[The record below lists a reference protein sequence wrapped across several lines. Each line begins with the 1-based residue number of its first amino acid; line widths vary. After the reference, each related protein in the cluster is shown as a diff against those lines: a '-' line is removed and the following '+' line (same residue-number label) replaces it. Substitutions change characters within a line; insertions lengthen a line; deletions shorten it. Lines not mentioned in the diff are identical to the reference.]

1 MSEPDQRQLEIGLRA
16 VNAAEDDLG
25 HRIDN
30 KPSKREVIRIAAI
43 VALVGALLGSAL
55 SIGVS
60 VLALGEVARQESRT
74 TALGSDVANS
84 RDLAE
89 KAYQAAQAA
98 NGQLTARGQTPV
110 PVPPPSDD
118 DPTSTIV
125 AASAARVLAQLPSV
139 PSAEQVAQKLAADQ
153 LLNPPAVPVAQ
164 VSAVVA
170 SYLQANPPPKGDP
183 GTPGENGQPGVE
195 GKPGTDGKDGQP
207 GPPPTEQQ
215 IQDAWVAYVQ
225 AHPDFL
231 PSQLCANYGQN
242 FNQAKDLVA
251 QDGTRYTLYGCITS
265 VVPPPVATTTP
276 PDTPTETT
284 GG

>member
-1 MSEPDQRQLEIGLRA
+1 MSEPEQRQLEIGLRA

-25 HRIDN
+25 HRIDG
-30 KPSKREVIRIAAI
+30 KPSKREVIRIAAV

-60 VLALGEVARQESRT
+60 MLALGEVARQESRT

-84 RDLAE
+84 RELAE

-110 PVPPPSDD
+110 PVPPPTDG

-125 AASAARVLAQLPSV
+125 AASAARVLAQLPPV
-139 PSAEQVAQKLAADQ
+139 PSAEQVAQRLASDQ
-153 LLNPPAVPVAQ
+153 LLNPPPVPIAQ

-170 SYLQANPPPKGDP
+170 SYLQANPPPP
-183 GTPGENGQPGVE
+183 GPTGERGLPGENGQPGE
-195 GKPGTDGKDGQP
+195 NGKNGAD
-207 GPPPTEQQ
+207 GPPPTDEQ
-215 IQDAWVAYVQ
+215 IQAAFVAYVQ

-231 PSQLCANYGQN
+231 PAQLCANYGQN
-242 FNQAKDLVA
+242 FNRAQDLVA
-251 QDGTRYTLYGCITS
+251 QDGTRYTLYGCITA
-265 VVPPPVATTTP
+265 VVPPVSTPEETPTATTT
-276 PDTPTETT
+276 

>member
-1 MSEPDQRQLEIGLRA
+1 MSEPEQRQLEIGLRA

-25 HRIDN
+25 HRIDT

-84 RDLAE
+84 KELAE

-98 NGQLTARGQTPV
+98 NSQLTARGQTPV
-110 PVPPPSDD
+110 PVPPPSED

-125 AASAARVLAQLPSV
+125 AASAARVLAQLPAV
-139 PSAEQVAQKLAADQ
+139 PSAEQVAQRLAADQ

-170 SYLQANPPPKGDP
+170 SYLQQNPPPP
-183 GTPGENGQPGVE
+183 GPTGQRGAPGENGQNGA
-195 GKPGTDGKDGQP
+195 DGKDGRDA
-207 GPPPTEQQ
+207 PPPTDEQ
-215 IQDAWVAYVQ
+215 IQAAFVDYVK
-225 AHPDFL
+225 ANPDFL

-242 FNQAKDLVA
+242 FNRAQDLIA
-251 QDGTRYTLYGCITS
+251 QDGTRYTLYGCITN
-265 VVPPPVATTTP
+265 VVTPVPTSSEEPPPTP
-276 PDTPTETT
+276 TT

>member
-1 MSEPDQRQLEIGLRA
+1 MNEPEQRQLEIGLRA
-16 VNAAEDDLG
+16 VDAAEGDLG

-30 KPSKREVIRIAAI
+30 KPSRREVIRIAAL

-60 VLALGEVARQESRT
+60 VLALGQVARQESRT

-84 RDLAE
+84 RELAQ
-89 KAYQAAQAA
+89 KAYQAAEAA
-98 NGQLTARGQTPV
+98 NSQLTARGQTPV
-110 PVPPPSDD
+110 PVPPPSAD

-125 AASAARVLAQLPSV
+125 AASAARVLAQLPPV
-139 PSAEQVAQKLAADQ
+139 PTAEQVAQRLASDQ

-164 VSAVVA
+164 VSATVA
-170 SYLQANPPPKGDP
+170 SYLQANPPSKGDQGEP
-183 GTPGENGQPGVE
+183 GQTGTPGANGR
-195 GKPGTDGKDGQP
+195 DGDP
-207 GPPPTEQQ
+207 GPPPTDQQ
-215 IQDAWVAYVQ
+215 IQDAWVSYVQ

-231 PSQLCANYGQN
+231 PTQLCANYGQN

-251 QDGTRYTLYGCITS
+251 QDGTRYTLYGCITQ
-265 VVPPPVATTTP
+265 VVPPVPPTTTNP
-276 PDTPTETT
+276 PTDDPTATT

>member
-1 MSEPDQRQLEIGLRA
+1 MSESEQRPLEIGLRA
-16 VNAAEDDLG
+16 IDAAEDDLG

-30 KPSKREVIRIAAI
+30 KPSKREVIRIAAV

-60 VLALGEVARQESRT
+60 VLALGQVARQESRT

-84 RDLAE
+84 RELAE

-98 NGQLTARGQTPV
+98 NSQLTARGQTPV
-110 PVPPPSDD
+110 PVPPPTAD

-125 AASAARVLAQLPSV
+125 AASAARVLAQLPPV
-139 PSAEQVAQKLAADQ
+139 PTAQQVAQKIAADQ

-164 VSAVVA
+164 ISAAVA
-170 SYLQANPPPKGDP
+170 SYLQANPPPKGDK
-183 GTPGENGQPGVE
+183 GE
-195 GKPGTDGKDGQP
+195 PGTDGQPGANGKDGVDGQP
-207 GPPPTEQQ
+207 GPPPSDAQ
-215 IQDAWVAYVQ
+215 IQAAFVTYVQ
-225 AHPDFL
+225 EHPDFL

-265 VVPPPVATTTP
+265 VVPPPVTTTTP
-276 PDTPTETT
+276 SDTPTETT

>member
-1 MSEPDQRQLEIGLRA
+1 MSEPEQRQLEIGLRA
-16 VNAAEDDLG
+16 VDAAEQDLG
-25 HRIDN
+25 HQIET
-30 KPSKREVIRIAAI
+30 KPSKREVIRIAAL
-43 VALVGALLGSAL
+43 VALVASLLGSAV

-60 VLALGEVARQESRT
+60 TLALGEVARQESRT

-84 RDLAE
+84 KDLAE

-110 PVPPPSDD
+110 PIPPPSDN

-125 AASAARVLAQLPSV
+125 AASAARVLAQLPQV
-139 PSAEQVAQKLAADQ
+139 PTAQQVAQRLASDQ

-170 SYLQANPPPKGDP
+170 SYLQANPPPKGEP
-183 GTPGENGQPGVE
+183 GTPGEKGQPGE
-195 GKPGTDGKDGQP
+195 NGQNGQDGRDA
-207 GPPPTEQQ
+207 PPPTDEQ
-215 IQDAWVAYVQ
+215 IQGAFVAYVE

-242 FNQAKDLVA
+242 FNRAQDLVA
-251 QDGTRYTLYGCITS
+251 QDGTRYTLYGCITA
-265 VVPPPVATTTP
+265 VVPPVPSTTSTPMETP
-276 PDTPTETT
+276 PSETTT

>member
-1 MSEPDQRQLEIGLRA
+1 MSEPEQRQLEIGLRA
-16 VNAAEDDLG
+16 VDAAEGDLG
-25 HRIDN
+25 HRIDG

-60 VLALGEVARQESRT
+60 VLALGQVARQESRT
-74 TALGSDVANS
+74 TALGSDVASS
-84 RDLAE
+84 RELAE
-89 KAYQAAQAA
+89 KAYQAAAAA
-98 NGQLTARGQTPV
+98 NSQLTARGQTPV
-110 PVPPPSDD
+110 PVPPPTDA

-125 AASAARVLAQLPSV
+125 AASAARVLAQLPPV

-153 LLNPPAVPVAQ
+153 LLNPPSVPVAQ

-170 SYLQANPPPKGDP
+170 SYLQENPPPP
-183 GTPGENGQPGVE
+183 GPTGPQGLPGENGQPGE
-195 GKPGTDGKDGQP
+195 NGKNGADGQP
-207 GPPPTEQQ
+207 GRPPTEQE